1 MVLPLIPI
9 IGYAIT
15 AISAVDIGLILT
27 TDKDLWQHTIGWSPY
42 DWVIDKIGLG
52 GGEAAAPITEAA
64 AASGDVIGMIFKAG
78 ILALGVVILW
88 KMSRPKPKP
97 KKKAGGRR

>member
-27 TDKDLWQHTIGWSPY
+27 TDKDMWQHTIGWSPY

-52 GGEAAAPITEAA
+52 GEAAAPITEAA
-64 AASGDVIGMIFKAG
+64 AASGDIIGMILKAG
-78 ILALGVVILW
+78 LLALGVVILW
-88 KMSRPKPKP
+88 KMSRPKPK
-97 KKKAGGRR
+97 KKAGGRR